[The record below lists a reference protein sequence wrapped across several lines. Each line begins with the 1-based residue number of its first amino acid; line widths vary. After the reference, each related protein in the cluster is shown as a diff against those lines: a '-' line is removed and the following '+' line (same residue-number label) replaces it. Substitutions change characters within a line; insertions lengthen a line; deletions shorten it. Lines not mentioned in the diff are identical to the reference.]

1 MQFDYSNKK
10 SQSMSQNPVDAI
22 CPDLEELT
30 ALRRDLHAH
39 PELGFDEHRTSQI
52 VASFLE
58 GLGIEVFRG
67 LAGTGVVGV
76 IHGASPGGS
85 IGLRADMDCLP
96 MVEAN
101 DFAHRSVHPG
111 LMHGCGHDGHTV
123 MLLAA
128 ARYLAQTR
136 RFCGTAVVIFQPAEE
151 GGGGAQ
157 VMIEQG
163 LFEQFNVDS
172 IYALHNNPDYPAG
185 VIAVQPGPVEA
196 AADTFDIIVTGRGG
210 HAAIPHETIDPV
222 VVASHIVIAL
232 QSIVSRNLHPLEAG
246 VVTVASMQTSQLTA
260 SNVIPAQVKM
270 RGTARS
276 FTAANRDLL
285 DRRIGEIAQ
294 GVATVFGATA
304 TCDYQRGYPPTVNH
318 TEQALFAAQV
328 ARSLIGEEN
337 VKCNEPLTM
346 GAEDFSYMLEQR
358 PGAYIYLGQG
368 GSPSQ
373 GAGSCQ
379 LHNDHYDF
387 NDSIIPLGAGL
398 LASLVEQGLPLE

>member
-1 MQFDYSNKK
+1 
-10 SQSMSQNPVDAI
+10 MSQNPMNAI
-22 CPDLEELT
+22 HPALKELT

-58 GLGIEVFRG
+58 QQGIEVHRG

-76 IHGASPGGS
+76 IHGAQPGAS

-101 DFAHRSVHPG
+101 DFAHRSIHPG

-136 RFCGTAVVIFQPAEE
+136 RFSGTAVVIFQPAEE
-151 GGGGAQ
+151 GGGGAR

-163 LFEQFNVDS
+163 LFERFAVDS

-196 AADTFDIIVTGRGG
+196 AADTFEIVVTGRGG
-210 HAAIPHETIDPV
+210 HAAIPHEAVDPV
-222 VVASHIVIAL
+222 LVASHIVIAL

-246 VVTVASMQTSQLTA
+246 VVTVASMQTSQLSA
-260 SNVIPAQVKM
+260 CNVIPSQVKM
-270 RGTARS
+270 LGTARS
-276 FTAANRDLL
+276 FTPANRDLL
-285 DRRIGEIAQ
+285 EKRMGEIAQ
-294 GVATVFGATA
+294 GIAIAFGATA
-304 TCDYQRGYPPTVNH
+304 TCDYQRGYPSTVNH

-328 ARSLIGEEN
+328 ARSLVGEEN
-337 VKCNEPLTM
+337 VRCNEPLTM
-346 GAEDFSYMLEQR
+346 GAEDFSYMLQER

-368 GSPSQ
+368 GAAIP
-373 GAGSCQ
+373 GGGHCQ
-379 LHNDHYDF
+379 LHNDRYDF

-398 LASLVEQGLPLE
+398 LASLVEQGLPLRP